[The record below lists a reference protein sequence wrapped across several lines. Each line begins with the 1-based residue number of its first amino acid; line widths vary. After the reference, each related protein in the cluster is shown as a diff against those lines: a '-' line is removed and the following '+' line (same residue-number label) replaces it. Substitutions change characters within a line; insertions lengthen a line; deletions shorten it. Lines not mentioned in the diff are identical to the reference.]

1 MKYPELLIQIGQGQ
15 IRPVYLFHGEEGFL
29 MEEAIERLKKAVLT
43 PGFEDLNYHLLSGS
57 STRPAGVIQV
67 CQTLPFFCTKRLVV
81 VREIEAMAGS
91 EALVPYL
98 DHPSTSTC
106 LILVAGKVDPK
117 KRLFQALKTKGVE
130 VTFTSL
136 NDAQARLWIK
146 ETTRSMGIT
155 LTPEALAYL
164 QERLGNDL
172 YQLRNELEK
181 LSLTTAGPGRL
192 DLEDVQAIL
201 TGERDHSV
209 FEWLDALRERDH
221 EKALRLLNILL
232 DSGEYPLSLLGL
244 LLSHLRRV
252 ARSGT
257 EKGPARGL
265 SQIDL
270 TRAFTLC
277 LEADSQLKGSRLSPQ
292 LILENLQLS
301 LCGKG
306 TREEV
311 KIAAR
316 LSGRLGSG
324 PGFLS

>member
-1 MKYPELLIQIGQGQ
+1 M
-15 IRPVYLFHGEEGFL
+15 
-29 MEEAIERLKKAVLT
+29 
-43 PGFEDLNYHLLSGS
+43 
-57 STRPAGVIQV
+57 
-67 CQTLPFFCTKRLVV
+67 
-81 VREIEAMAGS
+81 EAMAGS
-91 EALVPYL
+91 EALIPYL

-106 LILVAGKVDPK
+106 LVLVAGKVDPK
-117 KRLFQALKTKGVE
+117 KRLFLALKTKGAE
-130 VTFTSL
+130 VIFTPL
-136 NDAQARLWIK
+136 NDSQTRLWIK
-146 ETTRSMGIT
+146 ERTRFMGIT
-155 LTPEALAYL
+155 LTPEAMVYL

-181 LSLTTAGPGRL
+181 LSLTTTGPGKL
-192 DLEDVQAIL
+192 DLEDVQVIL

-221 EKALRLLNILL
+221 EKGIRLLNGLL

-244 LLSHLRRV
+244 LLSHLRRI
-252 ARSGT
+252 ARSGA

-265 SQIDL
+265 GPIDL

-292 LILENLQLS
+292 LILENLQLN

-306 TREEV
+306 TRGEIKV
-311 KIAAR
+311 TAK